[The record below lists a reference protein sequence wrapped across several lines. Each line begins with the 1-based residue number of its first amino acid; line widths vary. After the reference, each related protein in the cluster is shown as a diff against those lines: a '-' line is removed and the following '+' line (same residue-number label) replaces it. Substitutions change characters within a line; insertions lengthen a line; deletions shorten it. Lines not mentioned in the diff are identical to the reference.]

1 MSFVCSIPLIASL
14 FSSCAGPAPLAVGY
28 VEGEYVLLAPIE
40 VASVETVSVRRG
52 DRVKSGDAI
61 AVLETSDATIAVAQ
75 AEAALAQAEA
85 QLADLQVGR
94 RPEEIAVLEATM
106 VSAQAQ
112 KEEAERVL
120 SRLADLLKRGISTQA
135 RFRPGQDRARRRIGD
150 GRTSASQSRRRQ
162 TAGAAGD
169 DQGRR
174 KPGQAGEG
182 RARSGA
188 VAAVQAHHRGTRGR
202 PHRRHHPQSGRP
214 RRAVGAGP
222 VDAARRRDQAHGS
235 ICRSKASLS
244 VKVGSVLDVH
254 CDGCKPGLTA
264 RVSYVSP
271 DPEFTPPVIYSLETR
286 QKLVFLIEA
295 RPEGEASP
303 LQPGQIVDVA
313 LRQ

>member
-75 AEAALAQAEA
+75 AEAALAQADA

-120 SRLADLLKRGISTQA
+120 SRLADLLKRGI
-135 RFRPGQDRARRRIGD
+135 
-150 GRTSASQSRRRQ
+150 
-162 TAGAAGD
+162 
-169 DQGRR
+169 
-174 KPGQAGEG
+174 
-182 RARSGA
+182 
-188 VAAVQAHHRGTRGR
+188 
-202 PHRRHHPQSGRP
+202 
-214 RRAVGAGP
+214 
-222 VDAARRRDQAHGS
+222 
-235 ICRSKASLS
+235 
-244 VKVGSVLDVH
+244 
-254 CDGCKPGLTA
+254 
-264 RVSYVSP
+264 
-271 DPEFTPPVIYSLETR
+271 
-286 QKLVFLIEA
+286 
-295 RPEGEASP
+295 
-303 LQPGQIVDVA
+303 
-313 LRQ
+313 